1 MTKNKGFVIP
11 RDNWKEFDRLVQRAN
26 RKILSNMA
34 YIQKEE
40 IKSDVTKRALLSDY
54 ADRSAWHTQK
64 ITFSRSKRFTN
75 EKEYEQTVRQLE
87 KWGNPNSGDYKDPES
102 LKAGYYKSI
111 IRALTT
117 TAIEN
122 GGILDEKGNLPRNI
136 KRRIKNLS
144 LEQMAN
150 FFDHGDPSEHFEK
163 QGFSSDDFLGV
174 DEDEFIETLD
184 GTLNKLRKLYPKKRK
199 PRKDKGKKRKPKKNK
214 K

>member
-1 MTKNKGFVIP
+1 MKSNKGFTIP
-11 RDNWKEFDRLVQRAN
+11 RDNWREFDNLVQRAN

-34 YIQKEE
+34 YIQKED

-54 ADRSAWHTQK
+54 ADTTAWHTQK
-64 ITFSRSKRFTN
+64 VTFSRSKRFGSQ
-75 EKEYEQTVRQLE
+75 KEYEQTIRHLR
-87 KWGNPNSGDYKDPES
+87 KWGDSSFEDYKDPEA
-102 LKAGYYKSI
+102 LKQGYYKSI

-122 GGILDEKGNLPRNI
+122 GGILDERGNLPRNI

-150 FFDHGDPSEHFEK
+150 FFDHGDPSEQLEK

-174 DEDEFIETLD
+174 DEDEFNETLD
-184 GTLNKLRKLYPKKRK
+184 GMLNKLRQLYPKKRK
-199 PRKDKGKKRKPKKNK
+199 PRKDKGKKRKRKNK
-214 K
+214 KK